1 MRGFLS
7 PAVKA
12 ATSENQIA
20 FRTMSRAKRNK
31 LAKAAQTTLIKVDQ
45 WARGQALPQEI
56 SEAIERA
63 YGTAFKAAKKK

>member
-7 PAVKA
+7 PAVQA
-12 ATSENQIA
+12 HTSENQNA
-20 FRTMSRAKRNK
+20 LRTMSRARRSK
-31 LAKAAQTTLIKVDQ
+31 LAKAAQTSLIKVDQ

-63 YGTAFKAAKKK
+63 YGSLKTKKK